1 MKFISLISGSSGN
14 ATLISDGETNILI
27 DCGMSGKKLSES
39 LAAIDMHADE
49 LDALLITH
57 EHIDHVRGA
66 GVVARRYNLPV
77 YATEGTLAS
86 MDAGAIPNWTAVS
99 PDMDFEIGSIGVM
112 PFSIPHDAA
121 QPVGYSFFMNDKKYT
136 VATDIG
142 HMNDY
147 LFDNLIGSDTVL
159 LESNHDVD
167 MLRMGAYPF
176 PLKQRILSN
185 IGHLSNDD
193 AAHTLCA
200 LAQNGTEHF
209 MLGHLSK
216 ENNTPQIAYMSAQN
230 ALSEAG
236 IEVGGDVTLAVAQ
249 RSAVTFCEAL
259 V

>member
-14 ATLISDGETNILI
+14 ATLISDGGTNILV

-66 GVVARRYNLPV
+66 GVIARRYNIPV
-77 YATEGTLAS
+77 YATEGTFAS
-86 MDAGAIPNWTAVS
+86 METGAIPEWNVIS
-99 PDMDFEIGSIGVM
+99 PDADFEIGSIGVM
-112 PFSIPHDAA
+112 PFSIPHDAS
-121 QPVGYSFFMNDKKYT
+121 QPVGYSFFSDDRKYT
-136 VATDIG
+136 IATDIG
-142 HMNDY
+142 HMSGYVLNH
-147 LFDNLIGSDTVL
+147 LTGSDTIL
-159 LESNHDVD
+159 LESNHDID
-167 MLRMGAYPF
+167 MLRMGTYPF
-176 PLKQRILSN
+176 PLKQRILSST
-185 IGHLSNDD
+185 GHLSNDD
-193 AAHTLCA
+193 AAEALCR
-200 LAQNGTEHF
+200 LAQSGTEHF

-236 IEVGGDVTLAVAQ
+236 INVGGDITLTVAQ
-249 RSAVTFCEAL
+249 RNAVTLCEAF